1 MEPAGSAEPS
11 TCSGSQRQLSVS
23 FGSPPA
29 SPAKPSPSP
38 RLSASSDGGLE
49 RPFLRP
55 ITRSPSPQ
63 ITLPDCPI
71 EYNLNGDNR
80 CTLLIVFRPEYD
92 VSFFGLQQ
100 LHPFDTRKWSKIAE
114 FLREQIQQR
123 TGQPLTI
130 IRPLRQASDQDLLL
144 SHTAEYIQRVTHTRI
159 PLLKAFETPL
169 LCCFPMCLIRRK
181 LLRPFRWQ
189 VAGSLLAAHLALSF
203 GYAINLGGGF
213 HHCSADRAAGFCIFA
228 DIQLMVHYVWSH
240 IDHNT
245 RILIAD
251 LDAHQGNG
259 YAHDAASLDAE
270 QRKRLMI
277 VDLFN
282 RRNYPSDEQAKAQI
296 DKRVELRPHTKD
308 NVYLEYLRMYVQL
321 VFNFFSFCKEIA
333 TCLPLPLFF
342 LFIQKHGRSN

>member
-1 MEPAGSAEPS
+1 LLLALPAIAMEPGSGEPS

-29 SPAKPSPSP
+29 SPAKLSASP
-38 RLSASSDGGLE
+38 RLSASSECGPD
-49 RPFLRP
+49 RPYLRP

-63 ITLPDCPI
+63 VQLPDCPI
-71 EYNLNGDNR
+71 EYGVDGDNR
-80 CTLLIVFRPEYD
+80 CTLLILFRTEYD
-92 VSFFGLQQ
+92 VCFFRLQQ
-100 LHPFDTRKWSKIAE
+100 LHPFDTKKWSKIADL
-114 FLREQIQQR
+114 LREKVQER
-123 TGQPLTI
+123 TGQPLTLL
-130 IRPLRQASDQDLLL
+130 RPLRPASDQDLLL
-144 SHTAEYIQRVTHTRI
+144 SHTQDYIRRVTHTRL

-169 LCCFPMCLIRRK
+169 LGCFPMCVIRRK

-213 HHCSADRAAGFCIFA
+213 HHCSSNRAAGFCIFA
-228 DIQLMVHYVWSH
+228 DISLMMHYVWSH
-240 IDHNT
+240 IDQRM

-259 YAHDAASLDAE
+259 YAHDAAGLDLE
-270 QRKRLMI
+270 QRRKLMI

-282 RRNYPSDEQAKAQI
+282 SRNYPSDEQAKTQI

-308 NVYLEYLRMYVQL
+308 NVYLEYLRM
-321 VFNFFSFCKEIA
+321 
-333 TCLPLPLFF
+333 
-342 LFIQKHGRSN
+342 